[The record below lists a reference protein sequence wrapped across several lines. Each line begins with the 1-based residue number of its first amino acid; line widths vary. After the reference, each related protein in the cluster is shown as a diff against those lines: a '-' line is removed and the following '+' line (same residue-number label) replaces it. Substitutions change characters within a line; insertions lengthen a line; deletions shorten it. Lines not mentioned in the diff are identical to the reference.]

1 MEKISGKLNGGGGER
16 HFRPATTRGSTG
28 NAECRRVNC
37 QFQDEF
43 ASSTVDRD
51 SRIVQ
56 QHATRGMTVVDE
68 IGYRLMRQLR
78 SAAAGPK
85 MLGPRRPNVASLDAV
100 SWRKLSP
107 SVQLMVDPT
116 SGARAVIRH
125 SRSGESRFLWSV
137 LAAGEMYP
145 VLEGRADDL
154 AEAWSTA
161 EAALRTYDEN
171 RLEMPEGYFVV

>member
-1 MEKISGKLNGGGGER
+1 MKSAREYTGRAHFCLAPGQTLRESSKYPVNSAEGGVSGTSGPGQ
-16 HFRPATTRGSTG
+16 HSASTV
-28 NAECRRVNC
+28 NAECRRVNS

-43 ASSTVDRD
+43 TSSTVDPD

-56 QHATRGMTVVDE
+56 QRAKRGTTVIDE

-85 MLGPRRPNVASLDAV
+85 MPGPCRPNVASLDAV
-100 SWRKLSP
+100 SWKKVSP

-116 SGARAVIRH
+116 SGAPAGVRH

-145 VLEGRADDL
+145 LL
-154 AEAWSTA
+154 
-161 EAALRTYDEN
+161 
-171 RLEMPEGYFVV
+171 